1 MKKLA
6 YFIIALS
13 GLIFYTA
20 CEEELRDPK
29 LDMSKTVKSSIL
41 TPSSGSS
48 LVLLKEYADS
58 VLQFTW
64 SAAKYDL
71 GNLESTKYALQM
83 DFAGNNFAEPIDLVS
98 TTELSYETTMGQVN
112 NQLLAVLEL
121 EPDIAYDFEYRVK
134 AFLNTYSEYPV
145 VYSDVITL
153 SITPYSEIIYV
164 KPIYLIGDATNI
176 DWDNTIAIPMEHIGS
191 GKFARVEF
199 LDSAGDWFKFLSMLG
214 AWAPQWGTD
223 ATGTLESGPLV
234 YRPDEATP
242 DPPSVPMGSTS
253 GNYYIEADTLLLEYK
268 TFLTS
273 GELYLIGDATTA
285 GWDNTA
291 GLKLTEGPDHVFT
304 ITTTL
309 SGSGSLKFLEV
320 SGQWAP
326 QWGTNEKGNSK
337 KGLMLYRPTESVPDP
352 PGIPSPSAGQYKITV
367 DLTKMAYTIEAQ

>member
-1 MKKLA
+1 MKKLV
-6 YFIIALS
+6 YIIIALS
-13 GLIFYTA
+13 GFFLFTA

-41 TPSSGSS
+41 NPSSGSS

-83 DFAGNNFAEPIDLVS
+83 DFAGNNFTNPIDLTS
-98 TTELSYETTMGQVN
+98 TTSLSYETTIGQVN
-112 NQLLAVLEL
+112 NQLLGVLEL
-121 EPDIAYDFEYRVK
+121 DPDIAYDFEYRVK
-134 AFLNTYSEYPV
+134 AFLNTYSEYTV
-145 VYSDVITL
+145 VYSDVITV
-153 SITPYSEIIYV
+153 SITPYAETIYV

-176 DWDNTIAIPMEHIGS
+176 DWGNTIAIPMEHIGS

-234 YRPDEATP
+234 YRPDEATT
-242 DPPSVPMGSTS
+242 DPVSIPMGDVS
-253 GNYYIEADTLLLEYK
+253 GDYYIEADTLLLSYK

-291 GLKLTEGPDHVFT
+291 GLKLTEGPDHIFT
-304 ITTTL
+304 ITTNL
-309 SGSGSLKFLEV
+309 LGGGSLKFLEV
-320 SGQWAP
+320 TGQWAP

-337 KGLMLYRPTESVPDP
+337 KGLMVYRPTESVPDP
-352 PGIPSPSAGQYKITV
+352 PGIPGPSAGEYKITV
-367 DLTKMAYTIEAQ
+367 DLTKMAYTIETP

>member
-1 MKKLA
+1 MKKLV
-6 YFIIALS
+6 YIIIALS
-13 GLIFYTA
+13 GFFLFTA

-41 TPSSGSS
+41 NPSSGSS

-83 DFAGNNFAEPIDLVS
+83 DFAGNNFTNPIDLTS
-98 TTELSYETTMGQVN
+98 TTSLSYETTIGQVN
-112 NQLLAVLEL
+112 NQLLGVLEL
-121 EPDIAYDFEYRVK
+121 DPDIAYDFEYRVK
-134 AFLNTYSEYPV
+134 AFLNTYSEYTV
-145 VYSDVITL
+145 VYSDVITV
-153 SITPYSEIIYV
+153 SITPYAETIYV

-234 YRPDEATP
+234 YRPDEATT
-242 DPPSVPMGSTS
+242 DPVSIPMGDVS
-253 GNYYIEADTLLLEYK
+253 GDYYIEADTLLLSYK

-291 GLKLTEGPDHVFT
+291 GLKLTEGPDHIFT
-304 ITTTL
+304 ITTNL
-309 SGSGSLKFLEV
+309 LGGGSLKFLEV
-320 SGQWAP
+320 TGQWAP

-337 KGLMLYRPTESVPDP
+337 KGLMVYRPTESVPDP
-352 PGIPSPSAGQYKITV
+352 PGIPGPSAGEYKITV
-367 DLTKMAYTIEAQ
+367 DLTKMAYTIETP